1 MSILVFDL
9 GGTLLR
15 AGVVRG
21 GKMAAC
27 AHVSSERVRG
37 AGDFMPRLEQ
47 AIAEL
52 VAEVLGGEAPA
63 IVSMAVPGPVHD
75 GVVERLPSLVG
86 PAYQGGVDFGGLA
99 RRLWPDRPVFICN
112 DLTAA
117 GHHYVT
123 QGHRD
128 FGVLTLGSGVGG
140 KLFIDGKPLL
150 GRLGFGGEIGHWR
163 VPGAPPTVCDCGGR
177 GHLSGLSSGRGALRL
192 AQWRAGEDHKAFLES
207 AAAGLCDGDV
217 LALTPEQLVTAFH
230 AGDAWSV
237 ASLDAS
243 ADYLGAALAAC
254 ALAAGLELF
263 FLTGGFAVNAG
274 EAFRAK
280 VAAAAE
286 TYAWRT
292 GQDWDAAVRLA
303 APGEEPGLL
312 GAAAYAVAMAAAP

>member
-15 AGVVRG
+15 AGLVREG
-21 GKMAAC
+21 RLVAQARLP
-27 AHVSSERVRG
+27 SETVRG
-37 AGDFMPRLEQ
+37 AGDFIPRLEC
-47 AIAEL
+47 AVSDLA
-52 VAEVLGGEAPA
+52 AEVLGGGAPDA
-63 IVSMAVPGPVHD
+63 VSMAVPGPVHD

-86 PAYQGGVDFGGLA
+86 PSYEGGVDFAALA
-99 RRLWPDRPVFICN
+99 RRLWPGRPVFVSN

-117 GHHYVT
+117 GHLYVSL
-123 QGHRD
+123 GHRD

-163 VPGAPPTVCDCGGR
+163 VPGAPLTACDCGGR

-192 AQWRAGEDHKAFLES
+192 AQWRAGEDPAAFRAS
-207 AAAGLCDGDV
+207 AAARACGDD
-217 LALTPEQLVTAFH
+217 AARLTPEQLVQAFH
-230 AGDAWSV
+230 AGDPWAV

-243 ADYLGAALAAC
+243 AEHLGAALAAM

-263 FLTGGFAVNAG
+263 FLTGGFAVAAG
-274 EAFRAK
+274 EPFRAK

-303 APGEEPGLL
+303 EPGEEPGLL
-312 GAAAYAVAMAAAP
+312 GAGAYALAMSR

>member
-15 AGVVRG
+15 AGLVREG
-21 GKMAAC
+21 RLVAQARLP
-27 AHVSSERVRG
+27 SETVRG
-37 AGDFMPRLEQ
+37 AGDFMPRLER
-47 AIAEL
+47 AVSDLA
-52 VAEVLGGEAPA
+52 AEVLGGGAPDA
-63 IVSMAVPGPVHD
+63 VSMAVPGPVHD

-86 PAYQGGVDFGGLA
+86 PSYEGGVDFAALA
-99 RRLWPDRPVFICN
+99 RRLWPGRPVFVCN

-117 GHHYVT
+117 GHLYVSR
-123 QGHRD
+123 GHRD

-163 VPGAPPTVCDCGGR
+163 VPGAPLTACDCGGR
-177 GHLSGLSSGRGALRL
+177 GHLSGLSSGRGSLRL
-192 AQWRAGEDHKAFLES
+192 AQWRAGEDPGAFQAS
-207 AAAGLCDGDV
+207 AAAAACGGD
-217 LALTPEQLVTAFH
+217 AARLTPEQLVQAFH
-230 AGDAWSV
+230 AGDPWAV

-243 ADYLGAALAAC
+243 ADHLGAALAAM

-263 FLTGGFAVNAG
+263 FLTGGFAVAAG
-274 EAFRAK
+274 EPFRAK

-303 APGEEPGLL
+303 ERDEEPGLL
-312 GAAAYAVAMAAAP
+312 GAAAYALAMSR